1 MSPGLLAT
9 SHSSLVTFPQRFLFN
24 VSYHLSFPRSL
35 SQPIACLVT
44 ISYNKEKRTE
54 VRKRR

>member
-1 MSPGLLAT
+1 MSSGLLVT
-9 SHSSLVTFPQRFLFN
+9 SHSSLFSFSQRFLFD
-24 VSYHLSFPRSL
+24 VPYHLSFPRNL

>member
-9 SHSSLVTFPQRFLFN
+9 SHSSLVTFPPRFLFD
-24 VSYHLSFPRSL
+24 VLYHLSFPTESVT
-35 SQPIACLVT
+35 PIACLVT